1 MQPQDLQR
9 AFYEM
14 LMESQFW
21 SPQQLQDYQR
31 SQLEQLLRHARKNVP
46 FYEKRLD
53 PVFTASGDIDWDRWE
68 EIPIVKRADLHDH
81 KGAMRSPV
89 LPLGHGPVGQI
100 KSSGS
105 TGHPVETLVTRISK
119 LSSDA
124 TALRSQ
130 TWQRFDYSLNMLLRN
145 GTETKIVPP
154 TPQELGH
161 WGPEWDERSQTGRG
175 YRIPRWWPMSDQLD
189 LIERTDTRYLAI
201 GGTKS
206 GYALAL
212 EAERRGSP
220 PQLSRIMVNGEEVS
234 EDDRV
239 TCRRVF
245 GAEIIDLYSS
255 KEGGHMAH
263 PCPIGGGYH
272 VNAERVMIELLD
284 EQDRPVPVGV
294 RGRVVV
300 TSFYSTAQ
308 PLIRYDHGDLATWG
322 PPCACGRHLPRLAS
336 LDGRVGAL
344 FRHPDGRAKG
354 RNMPTSYRDL
364 LDAEVWQMA
373 QVGPVD
379 YEIRYVPRNPDT
391 VGDEAAVADGF
402 RKHYF
407 EDSRVAF
414 RRVDTI
420 PLTVSGKYMEYVS
433 EWSPPRRQT
442 GA

>member
-1 MQPQDLQR
+1 MQPQELQR

-14 LMESQFW
+14 LLESQFW
-21 SPQQLQDYQR
+21 SSQQLQDYQR
-31 SQLEQLLRHARKNVP
+31 TQVEQLLRHARKNVP
-46 FYEKRLD
+46 FYETRLD
-53 PVFTASGDIDWDRWE
+53 AVFTASGDIDWDRWHE
-68 EIPIVKRADLHDH
+68 LPILKRADLHNH
-81 KGAMRSPV
+81 KAAMRAPV
-89 LPLGHGPVGQI
+89 LPLGHGPVGRML
-100 KSSGS
+100 SSGS

-119 LSSDA
+119 LSSEA

-130 TWQRFDYSLNMLLRN
+130 TWQGLDYSLNMLLRN
-145 GTETKIVPP
+145 GTDTDVVPP
-154 TPQELGH
+154 KPQELGS
-161 WGPEWDERSQTGRG
+161 WGPQWDKRSPLGRG
-175 YRIPRWWPMSDQLD
+175 YRIPRWWALLDQLE
-189 LIERTDTRYLAI
+189 LIERTETRYLAI

-239 TCRRVF
+239 TCRRIF

-263 PCPIGGGYH
+263 PCPVGGGYH

-284 EQDRPVPVGV
+284 EHDRPVPVGV
-294 RGRVVV
+294 RGRVIL

-308 PLIRYDHGDLATWG
+308 PLIRYDQGDLATWATSC
-322 PPCACGRHLPRLAS
+322 PCGRSLPRLAS
-336 LDGRVGAL
+336 IDGRVGAL

-373 QVGPVD
+373 QVGALD
-379 YEIRYVPRNPDT
+379 YEIRYVPRHPDT

-402 RKHYF
+402 REHYF
-407 EDSRVAF
+407 EDSRVVF
-414 RRVDTI
+414 RRLDAI
-420 PLTVSGKYMEYVS
+420 PMTASGKYMEYVN
-433 EWSPPRRQT
+433 ETNRPAR
-442 GA
+442 